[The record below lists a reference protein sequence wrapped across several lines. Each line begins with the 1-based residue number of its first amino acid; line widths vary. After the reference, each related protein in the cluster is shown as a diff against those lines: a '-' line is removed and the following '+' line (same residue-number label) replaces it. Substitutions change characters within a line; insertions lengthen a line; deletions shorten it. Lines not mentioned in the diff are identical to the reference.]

1 MVKVLKW
8 VGIVLAAFVVLAAGG
23 GAWLFYF
30 SPQAAFARN
39 ALPVGNGVSAQ
50 LACAGVYV
58 SGRPLD
64 AVVRDDILRL
74 SPLTRFNRYQIDDSE
89 KSVTVSV
96 LGLVPRKSV
105 YRPGIGCTL
114 LVNSDAA
121 RLREQAR
128 GIPVPNTAPRAEPWP
143 KGDGVDLQ
151 HLPDGIDA
159 GALERAVADS
169 FFDETPDREIDTRA
183 IVVVCRG
190 RIVAE
195 RYAPGY
201 GPGTRFL
208 GWSASKSVT
217 AALIGTLVDA
227 GKLDLF
233 GPAPVKEWKWPGDP
247 RGQITL
253 AELLNMSSGL
263 DFREPYDPGSDS
275 TRMLFQ
281 EPDMGAYAAAKPL
294 AHAPGTVWYYSS
306 GTANL
311 LSRIVLQ
318 KSGGT
323 LASYEAYAR
332 AHLFDPAGM
341 TSALIEPDESGNFVG
356 SSYMYATARDW
367 ARFGLLCLDRG
378 TINGRRLLS
387 QSMVDFFARPAPA
400 DPRRG
405 YGAHFWLNGIDRGKR
420 EFPHLP
426 AFFAAEGHN
435 DEFVTVFPSRDAV
448 IVRLGWTTD
457 RAAFNRDKHFAAILA
472 ALAVPPVPAVPK
484 AEPLPNDD
492 DTMAE

>member
-1 MVKVLKW
+1 
-8 VGIVLAAFVVLAAGG
+8 
-23 GAWLFYF
+23 
-30 SPQAAFARN
+30 
-39 ALPVGNGVSAQ
+39 
-50 LACAGVYV
+50 
-58 SGRPLD
+58 
-64 AVVRDDILRL
+64 
-74 SPLTRFNRYQIDDSE
+74 
-89 KSVTVSV
+89 
-96 LGLVPRKSV
+96 
-105 YRPGIGCTL
+105 
-114 LVNSDAA
+114 
-121 RLREQAR
+121 
-128 GIPVPNTAPRAEPWP
+128 
-143 KGDGVDLQ
+143 
-151 HLPDGIDA
+151 
-159 GALERAVADS
+159 
-169 FFDETPDREIDTRA
+169 
-183 IVVVCRG
+183 
-190 RIVAE
+190 
-195 RYAPGY
+195 GY

-233 GPAPVKEWKWPGDP
+233 SPAPVKEWKWPGDP

-294 AHAPGTVWYYSS
+294 AHAPGTFWYYSS

-311 LSRIVLQ
+311 LSRIVFR

-323 LASYEAYAR
+323 LKSYEAYAR

-378 TINGRRLLS
+378 TINGQRLLS
-387 QSMVDFFARPAPA
+387 ESTVDFLARPAPA
-400 DPRRG
+400 DARRG
-405 YGAHFWLNGIDRGKR
+405 YGAHFWLNGVDRGKR

-426 AFFAAEGHN
+426 NFFAAEGHN
-435 DEFVTVFPSRDAV
+435 DEFVTIFPSRNAV

-457 RAAFNRDKHFAAILA
+457 RASFDRDKHFAAILA
-472 ALAVPPVPAVPK
+472 ALGK
-484 AEPLPNDD
+484 
-492 DTMAE
+492 